1 MTVGHVAEPV
11 IHGLRCWACGAGLT
25 SQDNVRYGKWLQRIE
40 IYERCVELMEH
51 LRTFSVAEIRDAL
64 GRGPVPVHHVM
75 SRHAV
80 HDMAMHGLIVCVQQ
94 GSKVNRHGNRNCYRW
109 EIINA

>member
-1 MTVGHVAEPV
+1 MTVGRVAEPV

-25 SQDNVRYGKWLQRIE
+25 SQDNVRYGKWLQRIDIYERAVEIAERLRVFSIAE
-40 IYERCVELMEH
+40 IYE
-51 LRTFSVAEIRDAL
+51 AL
-64 GRGPVPVHHVM
+64 GRGPVAHIM

-109 EIINA
+109 EIING